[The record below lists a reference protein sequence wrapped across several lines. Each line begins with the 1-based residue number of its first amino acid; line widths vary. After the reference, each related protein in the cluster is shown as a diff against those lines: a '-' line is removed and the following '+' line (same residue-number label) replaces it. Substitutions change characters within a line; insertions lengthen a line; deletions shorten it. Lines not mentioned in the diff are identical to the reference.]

1 MKTSIAVLC
10 AAGFA
15 FSGLLAAADPG
26 PTSGLGWTGL
36 SNPKDVI
43 TARQELMEHI
53 ELLMEPIDT
62 ITIRPVKDVAR
73 LHTNAEVI
81 GAMLT
86 ALPHLFPPTTNRYD
100 PKVLQPE
107 TLALPTVW
115 QDFPTFYRL
124 AGMAA
129 KAAEEMAVAEGT
141 SGLRAASRKL
151 RGSCDACHAVFLR
164 KYLPPKVLDSD
175 YNFDFGAAIGR
186 K

>member
-1 MKTSIAVLC
+1 MKTVIAVLMC
-10 AAGFA
+10 AATFTVA
-15 FSGLLAAADPG
+15 FADPV
-26 PTSGLGWTGL
+26 PKPAPGWTGL

-62 ITIRPVKDVAR
+62 ITIRPVKDVER

-86 ALPHLFPPTTNRYD
+86 AVPHLFPPTTNRYD
-100 PKVLQPE
+100 PKSFQPE
-107 TLALPTVW
+107 TLALATVW

-124 AGMAA
+124 ADLAA
-129 KAAEEMAVAEGT
+129 KAAGEMAVAQGT
-141 SGLRAASRKL
+141 PGLRAASRKL

-164 KYLPPKVLDSD
+164 KYVPPKVLDSD
-175 YNFDFGAAIGR
+175 LKFDFDAAIGR